1 MKIYFSYRPIYSLY
15 RLALLCFSPL
25 AVALQ
30 VRDVMWYDMIM
41 WILMFCCLLLFA
53 HFTSSH
59 LHIINRI
66 KFMRIW
72 RAVRGEGSE
81 LGILA
86 RTQST
91 PLQIRTGIV
100 VSAEKGWRRDAGKL
114 PMNRGKSAV
123 YIYTPLIL
131 LTGLITDCSPLV
143 LIRLIIWTCSSRTLL
158 IKHHVKL
165 IPGK

>member
-1 MKIYFSYRPIYSLY
+1 M
-15 RLALLCFSPL
+15 
-25 AVALQ
+25 VATQNIEGVLTF
-30 VRDVMWYDMIM
+30 VASGLDING
-41 WILMFCCLLLFA
+41 C
-53 HFTSSH
+53 FTSSH

-66 KFMRIW
+66 KFMCIW

-91 PLQIRTGIV
+91 PLQVRT

-114 PMNRGKSAV
+114 PLNRGKSAV

-143 LIRLIIWTCSSRTLL
+143 LIRLII
-158 IKHHVKL
+158 
-165 IPGK
+165 

>member
-1 MKIYFSYRPIYSLY
+1 MRFYNAIKYVKGNQTTFIF
-15 RLALLCFSPL
+15 
-25 AVALQ
+25 
-30 VRDVMWYDMIM
+30 
-41 WILMFCCLLLFA
+41 ILDIKQN
-53 HFTSSH
+53 FTSSH

-123 YIYTPLIL
+123 YT
-131 LTGLITDCSPLV
+131 V
-143 LIRLIIWTCSSRTLL
+143 SSTNIGTL
-158 IKHHVKL
+158 
-165 IPGK
+165 GKYEQRQL